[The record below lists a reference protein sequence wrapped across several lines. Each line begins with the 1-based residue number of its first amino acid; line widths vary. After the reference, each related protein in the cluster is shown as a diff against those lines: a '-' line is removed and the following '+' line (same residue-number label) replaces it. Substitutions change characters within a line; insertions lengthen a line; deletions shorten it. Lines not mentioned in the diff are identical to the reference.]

1 MLPDPEVLVGA
12 FTLRSSK
19 GLQNKIVFSWNMTAI
34 LLVRACGVWA
44 LLSTGTMA
52 RCCETPVTKDSA
64 SHLTPSPA
72 AVAST

>member
-19 GLQNKIVFSWNMTAI
+19 GLRNMTAI